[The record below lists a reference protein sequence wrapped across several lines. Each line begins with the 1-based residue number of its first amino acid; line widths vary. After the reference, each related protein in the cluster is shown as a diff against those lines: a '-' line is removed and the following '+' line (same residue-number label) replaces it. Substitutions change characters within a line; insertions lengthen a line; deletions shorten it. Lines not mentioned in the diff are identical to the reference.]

1 MYNSALT
8 TFEGLPDSTTNELS
22 LFVKSVILNSA
33 RTAFTINIETSQN
46 QAGSFSTYTKLGI
59 NVFIIGHLF
68 NIESNTIG
76 SAFARNSKFV
86 QITGYNELKVDY
98 IGTNDEPSPFNY
110 VADANSAN
118 CGITDDSSGNTKV

>member
-1 MYNSALT
+1 M
-8 TFEGLPDSTTNELS
+8 
-22 LFVKSVILNSA
+22 KSVILNSA

-118 CGITDDSSGNTKV
+118 CGITDDASGNTKV